1 MKHDRINIIT
11 SAPGEPE
18 AAVLIIYTGGTFG
31 MIHDESGA
39 LQPFDFSSILEH
51 IPALRQLELK
61 LTVFAFETPIDS
73 SNMIPGIWKKI
84 GKLIFEEYDHFDG
97 FVVLHG
103 TDTMAYSASALSFML
118 QNLSK
123 PVIFTG
129 AQLPISSLRSDA
141 RENLINAL
149 EIAAAKVNGRALVPE
164 VCIYFDYK
172 LFRGNRTKKVES
184 VFFDAFNSENYPAL
198 AESGVEINYNLSAI
212 SPNTD
217 AELILHDKFVDQI
230 AILKIFPGMNKS
242 YVKAILAAPG
252 LKGVILETYGAGN
265 APTFDWFVNALA
277 ASIRSGISVL
287 NISQCPGGRVQQGR
301 YQTSKQ
307 LLEIGVID
315 GKDLTLEAAIAKL
328 MITLAQASDKSEIEH
343 KIKRSWC
350 GELSEK

>member
-1 MKHDRINIIT
+1 MYNRINIIT
-11 SAPGEPE
+11 SAPREPE
-18 AAVLIIYTGGTFG
+18 AAVLIIYTGGTLG
-31 MIHDESGA
+31 MIHDEEGA

-61 LTVFAFETPIDS
+61 LTVLAFETPIDS
-73 SNMIPGIWKKI
+73 SNMTPEIWKQI
-84 GKLIFEEYDHFDG
+84 GRIIADEYNHFNG

-103 TDTMAYSASALSFML
+103 TDTMAYTASALSFML

-149 EIAAAKVNGRALVPE
+149 EIAAARVNGRALVPE

-184 VFFDAFNSENYPAL
+184 VFFDAFDSENYPAL

-212 SPNTD
+212 SLNTD
-217 AELILHDKFVDQI
+217 AELILHDTFMDQI
-230 AILKIFPGMNKS
+230 AILKIFPGMNRS
-242 YVKAILAAPG
+242 YANAILTAPG
-252 LKGVILETYGAGN
+252 VRGVILETYGAGN
-265 APTFDWFVNALA
+265 APTFDWFVNELTDT
-277 ASIRSGISVL
+277 IRSGISVL
-287 NISQCPGGRVQQGR
+287 NISQCSGGRVQQGR
-301 YQTSKQ
+301 YQTSRQ

-315 GKDLTLEAAIAKL
+315 GKDLTLEAAVAKL
-328 MITLAQASDKSEIEH
+328 MITLAEVSDKSKIEH
-343 KIKRSWC
+343 EITRSWC